1 MADKFATAMKKAYL
15 YFLLITLCSCER
27 TIDLTVNNQPAKLV
41 VDASIENNQS
51 PVVVLSTSLNYFS
64 NITPQELSASFIHN
78 AIVTVGDSNKTVQL
92 VEYNYKDS
100 SGFQFYYYTVDFN
113 NASQILLGNFN
124 TTYHL
129 NIQLPDSS
137 VYTSTTTIP
146 QLRKTCDSL
155 WWTPAPN
162 NPDTSRCVLYGL
174 FHDPP
179 GLGDYV
185 RYFTSVNGAPY
196 YPGYTSAFDDAVTDG
211 TDYTFQ
217 IPQGFNKNDTVKVS
231 NDDYGFFHHGDDV
244 TFKFCD
250 IDKATYDF
258 WRTWEFAYQSNGNPF
273 SSPVKVIG
281 NISNNALGAFCGY
294 AAQYRSIN
302 IPK

>member
-1 MADKFATAMKKAYL
+1 MQSLQLATAVKQ
-15 YFLLITLCSCER
+15 FSLL
-27 TIDLTVNNQPAKLV
+27 
-41 VDASIENNQS
+41 
-51 PVVVLSTSLNYFS
+51 
-64 NITPQELSASFIHN
+64 NIIIKIQVGFSFI
-78 AIVTVGDSNKTVQL
+78 IIQL
-92 VEYNYKDS
+92 IL
-100 SGFQFYYYTVDFN
+100 QILR
-113 NASQILLGNFN
+113 QILLGKFN

-137 VYTSTTTIP
+137 VYTSETTIP
-146 QLRKTCDSL
+146 PLRKTCDSL
-155 WWTPAPN
+155 WWMPAPN
-162 NPDTSRCVLYGL
+162 NPDTSRCVLYGF

-185 RYFTSVNGAPY
+185 RYFTSVNGAPF
-196 YPGYTSAFDDAVTDG
+196 YPGYTSAFDDQVTDG

-231 NDDYGFFHHGDDV
+231 SDDYGFFHHGDSI

-273 SSPVKVIG
+273 SQPVKVIG

-294 AAQYRSIN
+294 AAQYKSII